1 MPASSRYGAAR
12 PGQTCPRSKGAWS
25 GRRKGS
31 LNIIREASGLQIYIL
46 DLDDDTV
53 VTVHARFDEQIPERS
68 QEYFEEIDN
77 LATGVL
83 EKAEKID
90 D

>member
-1 MPASSRYGAAR
+1 MR
-12 PGQTCPRSKGAWS
+12 C
-25 GRRKGS
+25 
-31 LNIIREASGLQIYIL
+31 QIYIP
-46 DLDDDTV
+46 DLDDIV